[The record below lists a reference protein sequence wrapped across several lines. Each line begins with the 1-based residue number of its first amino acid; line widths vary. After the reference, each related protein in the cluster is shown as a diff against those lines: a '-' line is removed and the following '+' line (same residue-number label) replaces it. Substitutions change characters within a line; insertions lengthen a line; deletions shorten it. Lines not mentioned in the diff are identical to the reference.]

1 MSSYGFSKT
10 VAMGFDEAVEKVT
23 DALQREGF
31 GVLTTID
38 VQATLKKKLGL
49 DTERYLILGA
59 CNPQFAHRAL
69 EAEPELGLLLPCN
82 AIVYEDKG
90 GEVHVAVLDP
100 VRALSIVDNP
110 ALAPIAA
117 EVRER
122 LQRAIE
128 NV

>member
-1 MSSYGFSKT
+1 MSHYGFSKK
-10 VAMGFDEAVEKVT
+10 VEMSFEDAVQKVT
-23 DALQREGF
+23 DALQNEGF

-49 DTERYLILGA
+49 DTEKYLILGA

-82 AIVYEDKG
+82 AIVYEDKAG
-90 GEVHVAVLDP
+90 GVHVAVLDP
-100 VRALSIVDNP
+100 VRALSIVENP
-110 ALAPIAA
+110 ALEPVAA

-122 LQRAIE
+122 LQRVIQS
-128 NV
+128 V

>member
-1 MSSYGFSKT
+1 MSFE
-10 VAMGFDEAVEKVT
+10 DAVQKVT
-23 DALQREGF
+23 DALQNEGF

-49 DTERYLILGA
+49 DTEKYLILGA

-82 AIVYEDKG
+82 AIVYEDKAG
-90 GEVHVAVLDP
+90 GVHVAVLDP
-100 VRALSIVDNP
+100 VRALSIVENP
-110 ALAPIAA
+110 ALEPVAA

-122 LQRAIE
+122 LQRVIQS
-128 NV
+128 V